1 MSAVRH
7 RILVVDD
14 EQNMRRVL
22 EIMLQRMGYFVG
34 VAENGEQALEQLH
47 DTSFDLVIS
56 DLRMPTLDGGQLLR
70 RLREAGNDV
79 PFIIVTAH
87 GSVESAVAALRG
99 GADDYILR
107 PFDIDALKLALDRI
121 FAAQH
126 MRRQNDFL
134 RAELERGW
142 GGMIGPSAAM
152 REVYEKV
159 RLVAPN
165 KTSVMITG
173 ETGTGKELVARAV
186 HQASPRANRLFVA
199 VNCAAIP
206 GEMIESELFGYDKGA
221 FTGAVKDRIGKFELA
236 SGGTLFLDE
245 LSEMPLALQAKLLR
259 VLQEGVVER
268 LGSNVAIP
276 LDLRVIA
283 ATNRD
288 PRQAIA
294 DGRLRE
300 DLYYRINVFGIHL
313 PPLRQRREDVPELA
327 KHFLS
332 EISTA
337 GPAARGFTE
346 EALASL
352 QHYDWPGNVRELR
365 NVIER
370 AAVLA
375 GGGVIELKHLA
386 LEPRPGG
393 LAVLE
398 DKDPSDLGSAGDLDL
413 NKAVDALESRYVAE
427 ALRRTGGNKTRAAEL
442 LNISVRSLWHKLG
455 KAGGER

>member
-1 MSAVRH
+1 MRL
-7 RILVVDD
+7 LVVGK
-14 EQNMRRVL
+14 L
-22 EIMLQRMGYFVG
+22 
-34 VAENGEQALEQLH
+34 
-47 DTSFDLVIS
+47 S
-56 DLRMPTLDGGQLLR
+56 GQLSVAVKMAM
-70 RLREAGNDV
+70 ETGAKV
-79 PFIIVTAH
+79 AH
-87 GSVESAVAALRG
+87 VETPTQATAALLKG
-99 GADDYILR
+99 QGADLLMVDYELDIKSLIEANEREHIFVTVVACGVNPDPRKAAFAISQGAKEFIPLPPDAELIAAVLAAVSDDSR
-107 PFDIDALKLALDRI
+107 PLVTVDPSMQAVLKLADQV
-121 FAAQH
+121 AAS
-126 MRRQNDFL
+126 DASIL
-134 RAELERGW
+134 
-142 GGMIGPSAAM
+142 
-152 REVYEKV
+152 
-159 RLVAPN
+159 
-165 KTSVMITG
+165 ITG
-173 ETGTGKELVARAV
+173 ESGVGKEVMARYL
-186 HQASPRANRLFVA
+186 HEKSKRAQRPFIS

-206 GEMIESELFGYDKGA
+206 DNLLESELFGHEKGA
-221 FTGAVKDRIGKFELA
+221 FTGAMARRIGKFEEA
-236 SGGTLFLDE
+236 DGGTLLLDE
-245 LSEMPLALQAKLLR
+245 ISEMDARLQAKLLR